1 MKNGLRIVILILAI
15 GFGIGI
21 WKLNS
26 KPEIEIETQTEYY
39 NPAWDI
45 EATEPLEPEPW
56 FPISDED
63 RQTIIYMVAGEA
75 KGESFKGKKLVAQC
89 IYSAMKCDNLS
100 AEEVR
105 IKYQYSGWDENL
117 ESENPEAYIEV
128 KQAVSEVFDDGL
140 LEVNDWIFW
149 FYAPNLCH
157 SSWHEEQRF
166 VIEEGGHKFFG
177 KFE

>member
-1 MKNGLRIVILILAI
+1 MKNGLRIGILILAI

-26 KPEIEIETQTEYY
+26 KPEIEIEIQTEYY

-45 EATEPLEPEPW
+45 EATELPEPEPW

-75 KGESFKGKKLVAQC
+75 AGESFKGKKLVAQC
-89 IYSAMKCDNLS
+89 IYSAMRCDGLS

-105 IKYQYSGWDENL
+105 TIYRYDGWKTDL
-117 ESENPEAYIEV
+117 ETESPEAYEDV
-128 KQAVSEVFDDGL
+128 VLAVSEVFDDGVL
-140 LEVNDWIFW
+140 VVDDWIFY
-149 FYAPNLCH
+149 FYAPKLCKGNFH
-157 SSWHEEQRF
+157 KTQRF
-166 VIEEGGHKFFG
+166 VIEEGGHRFYG
-177 KFE
+177 KWE